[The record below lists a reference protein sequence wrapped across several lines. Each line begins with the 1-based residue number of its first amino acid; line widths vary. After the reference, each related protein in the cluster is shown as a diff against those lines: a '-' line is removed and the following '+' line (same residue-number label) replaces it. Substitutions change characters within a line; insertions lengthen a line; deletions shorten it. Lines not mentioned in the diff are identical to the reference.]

1 MDSLIKRIEALQKD
15 GFIVQNEFDKAGLMK
30 KFDIKASWLGTPLS
44 GDAENPELKYIQM
57 AKDLKQEGNN
67 FFKAKDYR
75 KAISKYCRVY
85 LFLKGSL
92 DEKKEGGDP
101 ALAMAGKMQKSTLT
115 DE

>member
-1 MDSLIKRIEALQKD
+1 MGLQEKF
-15 GFIVQNEFDKAGLMK
+15 GIKAG
-30 KFDIKASWLGTPLS
+30 WLGMPLS
-44 GDAENPELKYIQM
+44 GNAESQELKYLEL
-57 AKDLKQEGNN
+57 AKGLKQEGNE

-85 LFLKGSL
+85 LYLKGSL
-92 DEKKEGGDP
+92 DEKKKDGDP